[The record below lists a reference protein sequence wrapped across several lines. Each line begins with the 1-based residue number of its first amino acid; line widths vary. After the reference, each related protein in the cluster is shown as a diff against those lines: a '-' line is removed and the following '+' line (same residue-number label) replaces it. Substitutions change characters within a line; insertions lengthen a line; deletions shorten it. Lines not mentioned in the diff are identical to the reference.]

1 MSSKAPGWTID
12 RRTLRDA
19 IERWHARDPD
29 PAEKALADA
38 FLMALVKD
46 PFAVGREDA
55 STGVWTGWTGFV
67 LVVYVPDRTTRTV
80 SIADINY
87 G

>member
-1 MSSKAPGWTID
+1 MSNETQGWTLD

-19 IERWHARDPD
+19 LARWHARDPS
-29 PAEKALADA
+29 PAEKALVAD
-38 FLMALVKD
+38 FLMDLVKD

-55 STGVWTGWTGFV
+55 ATGVWTGWTGFV
-67 LVVYVPDRTTRTV
+67 LVVYVPDRATRAV